1 MLFTKAT
8 LFIYLVC
15 FQTKWA
21 SLVAQ
26 KVKNLPAMQE
36 TPVQSLGRED
46 PLEKDMAIHSS
57 NLAWRIPWTEEAGAL
72 QSIGPQRDTT
82 EQLTLTHFQ
91 LNRLCSFQYFF
102 TGIFTTLTN
111 SNAYFDVKKSH

>member
-26 KVKNLPAMQE
+26 KVKNLHAMQE

-46 PLEKDMAIHSS
+46 ALEKEMVIHSN
-57 NLAWRIPWTEEAGAL
+57 NLAWRIPRTEEAGGL
-72 QSIGPQRDTT
+72 QSVGSQRVRHD
-82 EQLTLTHFQ
+82 
-91 LNRLCSFQYFF
+91 
-102 TGIFTTLTN
+102 
-111 SNAYFDVKKSH
+111 